1 MDKIHWASDWLANQ
15 HIDERYI
22 EWIALGID
30 FILLALL
37 SLIADFLSRRIL
49 VSIIHAAV
57 KRSKATWDDYFFEQ
71 KVFKGIAHL
80 VPAAI
85 VYNALH
91 YVLSDVPRTIPVFE
105 KIVVVYIIVL
115 LVTLVNR
122 TLRALENWLSQ
133 NEKYTNTPVRTISQ
147 VVRLL
152 AFFGAGISLI
162 SILTGTSA
170 GAILGAFAGTT
181 AILILVFQDS
191 IKGLLANFQI
201 HMYDLVKVGDWITF
215 SNYGVDGDVLSID
228 LTTIKVQNFDKT
240 VSTVPATAFVQD
252 SFVNWRG
259 MSESGSRRIKRN
271 IYIDITSIRHLDK
284 GLMDA
289 LIEIDLINP
298 FMIERQKEI
307 DNANSKE
314 PSLGSNLLNG
324 RRQTNIGLYRKYI
337 ELYLKNHADINN
349 DFTLMV
355 RQLQPTTEGIPV
367 EVYCFAAT
375 TDWSIYEGIMSD
387 IFDHLYAATSH
398 FDLSLY
404 QKPTG
409 SDLRA
414 LKSNQNP

>member
-1 MDKIHWASDWLANQ
+1 MDKIHWASQWLANQ
-15 HIDERYI
+15 NVDERYI
-22 EWIALGID
+22 EWVALGID
-30 FILLALL
+30 VVLLALL
-37 SLIADFLSRRIL
+37 SLLADFISRRIL

-57 KRSKATWDDYFFEQ
+57 KRTKATWDDYFFEQ
-71 KVFKGIAHL
+71 KVFKGLAHL

-85 VYNALH
+85 VFNSLAYI
-91 YVLSDVPRTIPVFE
+91 LSDVPRMIPYFE
-105 KIVVVYIIVL
+105 KAVIVYILI
-115 LVTLVNR
+115 LVVTVVNR

-133 NEKYTNTPVRTISQ
+133 NEKYTNTPIRTISQ

-152 AFFGAGISLI
+152 AFFGAAIALI

-201 HMYDLVKVGDWITF
+201 HMYDLVTVGDWITF
-215 SNYGVDGDVLSID
+215 SKYGVDGDVLSID
-228 LTTIKVQNFDKT
+228 LTTVKVKNFDKT

-259 MSESGSRRIKRN
+259 MSESGARRIKRN
-271 IYIDITSIRHLDK
+271 IHIDITSIRHLDE

-289 LIEIDLINP
+289 LKEIDLIAA
-298 FMIERQKEI
+298 FMNKRQGEI
-307 DNANSKE
+307 DNDNAGKDIKGAS
-314 PSLGSNLLNG
+314 LLNG

-337 ELYLKNHADINN
+337 EFYLSNHNGINN

-355 RQLQPTTEGIPV
+355 RQLQPTTEGIPI
-367 EVYCFAAT
+367 EVYCFTAT
-375 TDWSIYEGIMSD
+375 TEWAVYEGIMSD
-387 IFDHLYAATSH
+387 IFDHLYAATRH
-398 FDLSLY
+398 FDLALY

-409 SDLRA
+409 ADMRA
-414 LKSNQNP
+414 IANK

>member
-1 MDKIHWASDWLANQ
+1 MDKIHWASQWLANQ
-15 HIDERYI
+15 NVDPRYI

-30 FILLALL
+30 VAVLALI
-37 SLIADFLSRRIL
+37 SLLADFLSRRIL
-49 VSIIHAAV
+49 VSIIHTAV
-57 KRSKATWDDYFFEQ
+57 KRTKATWDDYFFEQ
-71 KVFKGIAHL
+71 KVFKGLAHL
-80 VPAAI
+80 VPAGI
-85 VYNALH
+85 VYNSLN
-91 YVLSDVPRTIPVFE
+91 YILSDVPRMIPYFE
-105 KIVVVYIIVL
+105 KAVVIYTLI
-115 LVTLVNR
+115 LVVTVVNR

-133 NEKYTNTPVRTISQ
+133 NEKYTNTPIRTISQ

-152 AFFGAGISLI
+152 AFFGAAISLI

-215 SNYGVDGDVLSID
+215 SKYGVDGDVLSID
-228 LTTIKVQNFDKT
+228 LTTVKVKNFDKT

-259 MSESGSRRIKRN
+259 MSESGARRIKRN
-271 IYIDITSIRHLDK
+271 IHIDITSIRHLDE

-289 LIEIDLINP
+289 LKEIDLIAP
-298 FMIERQKEI
+298 FMNERQGQI
-307 DNANSKE
+307 DQNNAEKNIQGAS
-314 PSLGSNLLNG
+314 LLNG

-337 ELYLKNHADINN
+337 EFYLSNHDGINN

-355 RQLQPTTEGIPV
+355 RQLQPTTEGIPI
-367 EVYCFAAT
+367 EVYCFTAT
-375 TDWSIYEGIMSD
+375 TEWAVYEGIMSD
-387 IFDHLYAATSH
+387 IFDHLYAATRH
-398 FDLSLY
+398 FDLALY

-409 SDLRA
+409 ADMRA
-414 LKSNQNP
+414 IATK

>member
-1 MDKIHWASDWLANQ
+1 MDKIHWASQWLADQNV
-15 HIDERYI
+15 DERYI
-22 EWIALGID
+22 EWISLGID
-30 FILLALL
+30 FLLLALL

-57 KRSKATWDDYFFEQ
+57 KRTKATWDYYFFEQ
-71 KVFKGIAHL
+71 KVFKVVAHL

-85 VYNALH
+85 VYNSLH
-91 YVLSDVPRTIPVFE
+91 YVLSDVPRMIPIFE

-152 AFFGAGISLI
+152 AFFGDAIALI

-181 AILILVFQDS
+181 AILILVFKDS

-215 SNYGVDGDVLSID
+215 SKYGVDGDVLSID
-228 LTTIKVQNFDKT
+228 LTTVKVQNFDKT

-259 MSESGSRRIKRN
+259 MSESGARRIKRN
-271 IYIDITSIRHLDK
+271 IHIDITSIRHLDE

-289 LIEIDLINP
+289 LMEIDIINP
-298 FMIERQKEI
+298 FMVNRKKEI
-307 DNANSKE
+307 DESNSKKE
-314 PSLGSNLLNG
+314 SKGASLLNG

-337 ELYLKNHADINN
+337 EFYLRNHADINN
-349 DFTLMV
+349 EFTLMV
-355 RQLQPTTEGIPV
+355 RKLQPTTEGIPV
-367 EVYCFAAT
+367 EVYCFTAT
-375 TDWSIYEGIMSD
+375 TEWSIYEEIMSD
-387 IFDHLYAATSH
+387 TVSYTHLT
-398 FDLSLY
+398 L
-404 QKPTG
+404 PTI
-409 SDLRA
+409 L
-414 LKSNQNP
+414 LV

>member
-1 MDKIHWASDWLANQ
+1 MDKIHWASQWLANQ
-15 HIDERYI
+15 NVDERYI
-22 EWIALGID
+22 EWVALGID
-30 FILLALL
+30 VVLLALL
-37 SLIADFLSRRIL
+37 SLLADFISRRIL

-57 KRSKATWDDYFFEQ
+57 KRTKATWDDYFFEQ
-71 KVFKGIAHL
+71 KVFKGLAHL

-85 VYNALH
+85 VFNSLAYI
-91 YVLSDVPRTIPVFE
+91 LSDVPRMIPYFE
-105 KIVVVYIIVL
+105 KAVVVYILI
-115 LVTLVNR
+115 LVVTVVNR

-133 NEKYTNTPVRTISQ
+133 NEKYTNTPIRTISQ

-152 AFFGAGISLI
+152 AFFGAAIALI

-215 SNYGVDGDVLSID
+215 SKYGVDGDVLSID
-228 LTTIKVQNFDKT
+228 LTTVKVKNFDKT

-259 MSESGSRRIKRN
+259 MSESGARRIKRN
-271 IYIDITSIRHLDK
+271 IHIDITSIRHLDE

-289 LIEIDLINP
+289 LKEIDLIAA
-298 FMIERQKEI
+298 FMNKRQGEI
-307 DNANSKE
+307 DNDNAGKDMKGAS
-314 PSLGSNLLNG
+314 LLNG

-337 ELYLKNHADINN
+337 EFYLSNHSGINN

-355 RQLQPTTEGIPV
+355 RQLQPTTEGIPI
-367 EVYCFAAT
+367 EVYCFTAT
-375 TDWSIYEGIMSD
+375 TEWAVYEGIMSD
-387 IFDHLYAATSH
+387 IFDHLYAATRH
-398 FDLSLY
+398 FDLALY

-409 SDLRA
+409 ADMRA
-414 LKSNQNP
+414 IADK

>member
-1 MDKIHWASDWLANQ
+1 MDKIHWASQWLANQ
-15 HIDERYI
+15 NVDERYI
-22 EWIALGID
+22 EWVALGID
-30 FILLALL
+30 VVLLALL
-37 SLIADFLSRRIL
+37 SLLADFISRRIL

-57 KRSKATWDDYFFEQ
+57 KRTKATWDDYFFEQ
-71 KVFKGIAHL
+71 KVFKGLAHL

-85 VYNALH
+85 VFNSLAYI
-91 YVLSDVPRTIPVFE
+91 LSDVPRMIPYFE
-105 KIVVVYIIVL
+105 KAVVVYTII
-115 LVTLVNR
+115 LVVTVVNR

-133 NEKYTNTPVRTISQ
+133 NEKYTNTPIRTISQ

-152 AFFGAGISLI
+152 AFFGAAIALI

-215 SNYGVDGDVLSID
+215 SKYGVDGDVLSID
-228 LTTIKVQNFDKT
+228 LTTVKVKNFDKT

-259 MSESGSRRIKRN
+259 MSESGARRIKRN
-271 IYIDITSIRHLDK
+271 IHIDITSIRHLDE

-289 LIEIDLINP
+289 LKEIDLIAA
-298 FMIERQKEI
+298 FMNKRQGEI
-307 DNANSKE
+307 DNDNAGKDMKGAS
-314 PSLGSNLLNG
+314 LLNG

-337 ELYLKNHADINN
+337 EFYLSNHSGINN

-355 RQLQPTTEGIPV
+355 RQLQPTTEGIPI
-367 EVYCFAAT
+367 EVYCFTAT
-375 TDWSIYEGIMSD
+375 TEWAVYEGIMSD
-387 IFDHLYAATSH
+387 IFDHLYAATRH
-398 FDLSLY
+398 FDLALY

-409 SDLRA
+409 ADMRA
-414 LKSNQNP
+414 IANK

>member
-1 MDKIHWASDWLANQ
+1 MDKIHWASQWLANQ
-15 HIDERYI
+15 NVDERYI
-22 EWIALGID
+22 EWVALGID
-30 FILLALL
+30 VVLLALL
-37 SLIADFLSRRIL
+37 SLLADFISRRIL

-57 KRSKATWDDYFFEQ
+57 KRTKATWDDYFFEQ
-71 KVFKGIAHL
+71 KVFKGLAHL

-85 VYNALH
+85 VFNSLAYI
-91 YVLSDVPRTIPVFE
+91 LSDVPRMIPYFE
-105 KIVVVYIIVL
+105 KAVVVYILI
-115 LVTLVNR
+115 LVVTVVNR

-133 NEKYTNTPVRTISQ
+133 NEKYTNTPIRTISQ

-152 AFFGAGISLI
+152 AFFGAAIALI

-215 SNYGVDGDVLSID
+215 SKYGVDGDVLSID
-228 LTTIKVQNFDKT
+228 LTTVKVKNFDKT

-259 MSESGSRRIKRN
+259 MSESGARRIKRN
-271 IYIDITSIRHLDK
+271 IHIDITSIRHLDE

-289 LIEIDLINP
+289 LKEIDLIAA
-298 FMIERQKEI
+298 FMNKRQGEI
-307 DNANSKE
+307 DNDNAGKDMKGAS
-314 PSLGSNLLNG
+314 LLNG

-337 ELYLKNHADINN
+337 EFYLSNHSGINN

-355 RQLQPTTEGIPV
+355 RQLQPTTRASLSRFTASLRLRSGLFTKASCRI
-367 EVYCFAAT
+367 FSTTSMQLHAT
-375 TDWSIYEGIMSD
+375 
-387 IFDHLYAATSH
+387 LTSH
-398 FDLSLY
+398 SIKSLPV
-404 QKPTG
+404 QI
-409 SDLRA
+409 
-414 LKSNQNP
+414 

>member
-1 MDKIHWASDWLANQ
+1 MDKIHWASQWLANQ
-15 HIDERYI
+15 NVDERYI
-22 EWIALGID
+22 EWVALGID
-30 FILLALL
+30 VVLLALL
-37 SLIADFLSRRIL
+37 SLLADFISRRIL

-57 KRSKATWDDYFFEQ
+57 KRTKATWDDYFFEQ
-71 KVFKGIAHL
+71 KVFKGLAHL

-85 VYNALH
+85 VFNSLA
-91 YVLSDVPRTIPVFE
+91 YVLSDVPRMIPYFE
-105 KIVVVYIIVL
+105 KAVVVYILI
-115 LVTLVNR
+115 LVVTVVNR

-133 NEKYTNTPVRTISQ
+133 NEKYTNTPIRTISQ

-152 AFFGAGISLI
+152 AFFGAAIALI

-215 SNYGVDGDVLSID
+215 SKYGVDGDVLSID
-228 LTTIKVQNFDKT
+228 LTTVKVKNFDKT
-240 VSTVPATAFVQD
+240 VSTVPATAFVQE

-259 MSESGSRRIKRN
+259 MSESGARRIKRN
-271 IYIDITSIRHLDK
+271 IHIDITSIRHLDE

-289 LIEIDLINP
+289 LKEIDLIAA
-298 FMIERQKEI
+298 FMNKRQGEI
-307 DNANSKE
+307 DNDNAGKDMKGAS
-314 PSLGSNLLNG
+314 LLNG

-337 ELYLKNHADINN
+337 EFYLSNHSGINN

-355 RQLQPTTEGIPV
+355 RQLQPTTEGIPI
-367 EVYCFAAT
+367 EVYCFTAT
-375 TDWSIYEGIMSD
+375 TEWAVYEGIMSD
-387 IFDHLYAATSH
+387 IFDHLYAATRH
-398 FDLSLY
+398 FDLALY

-409 SDLRA
+409 ADMRA
-414 LKSNQNP
+414 IANK

>member
-1 MDKIHWASDWLANQ
+1 MDKIHWASQWLANQ
-15 HIDERYI
+15 NIDERYI
-22 EWIALGID
+22 EWTALGID
-30 FILLALL
+30 VVLLALL
-37 SLIADFLSRRIL
+37 SLLADFVSRRIL

-57 KRSKATWDDYFFEQ
+57 KRTKATWDDYFFEQ
-71 KVFKGIAHL
+71 KVFKGLAHL

-85 VYNALH
+85 VFNSLADI
-91 YVLSDVPRTIPVFE
+91 LSDVPRMIPYFE
-105 KIVVVYIIVL
+105 KAVVVYILL
-115 LVTLVNR
+115 LVVTVVNR

-133 NEKYTNTPVRTISQ
+133 NEKYTNTPIRTISQ

-152 AFFGAGISLI
+152 AFFGAAIALI

-215 SNYGVDGDVLSID
+215 SKYGVDGDVLSID
-228 LTTIKVQNFDKT
+228 LTTVKVKNFDKT

-259 MSESGSRRIKRN
+259 MSESGARRIKRN
-271 IYIDITSIRHLDK
+271 IHIDITSIRHLDE

-289 LIEIDLINP
+289 LKEIDLIAA
-298 FMIERQKEI
+298 FMNKRQGEI
-307 DNANSKE
+307 DTDNANKDIKGAS
-314 PSLGSNLLNG
+314 LLNG

-337 ELYLKNHADINN
+337 EFYLSNHSGINN

-355 RQLQPTTEGIPV
+355 RQLQPTTEGIPI
-367 EVYCFAAT
+367 EVYCFTAT
-375 TDWSIYEGIMSD
+375 TDWAVYEGIMSD
-387 IFDHLYAATSH
+387 IFDHLYAATRH
-398 FDLSLY
+398 FDLALY

-409 SDLRA
+409 ADVRA
-414 LKSNQNP
+414 ISGK

>member
-1 MDKIHWASDWLANQ
+1 MDKIHWASQWLANQ
-15 HIDERYI
+15 NVDERYI
-22 EWIALGID
+22 EWVALGID
-30 FILLALL
+30 VVLLALL
-37 SLIADFLSRRIL
+37 SLLADFISRRIL

-57 KRSKATWDDYFFEQ
+57 KRTKATWDDYFFEQ
-71 KVFKGIAHL
+71 KVFKGLAHL

-85 VYNALH
+85 VFNSLAYI
-91 YVLSDVPRTIPVFE
+91 LSDVPRMIPYFE
-105 KIVVVYIIVL
+105 KAVVVYILI
-115 LVTLVNR
+115 LVVTVVNR

-133 NEKYTNTPVRTISQ
+133 NEKYTNTPIRTISQ

-152 AFFGAGISLI
+152 TSFGAAIALI

-215 SNYGVDGDVLSID
+215 SKYGVDGDVLSID
-228 LTTIKVQNFDKT
+228 LTTVKVKNFDKT

-259 MSESGSRRIKRN
+259 MSESGARRIKRN
-271 IYIDITSIRHLDK
+271 IHIDITSIRHLDE

-289 LIEIDLINP
+289 LKEIDLIAA
-298 FMIERQKEI
+298 FMNKRQGEI
-307 DNANSKE
+307 DNDNAGKDMKGAS
-314 PSLGSNLLNG
+314 LLNG

-337 ELYLKNHADINN
+337 EFYLSNHSGINN

-355 RQLQPTTEGIPV
+355 RQLQPTTEGIPI
-367 EVYCFAAT
+367 EVYCFTAT
-375 TDWSIYEGIMSD
+375 TEWAVYEGIMSD
-387 IFDHLYAATSH
+387 IFDHLYAATRH
-398 FDLSLY
+398 FDLALY

-409 SDLRA
+409 ADMRA
-414 LKSNQNP
+414 IADK

>member
-1 MDKIHWASDWLANQ
+1 MDKIHWASQWLANQ
-15 HIDERYI
+15 NVDPRYI

-30 FILLALL
+30 VALLALITL
-37 SLIADFLSRRIL
+37 LADFLSRRIL

-57 KRSKATWDDYFFEQ
+57 KRTKATWDDYFFEQ
-71 KVFKGIAHL
+71 KVFKGLAHL
-80 VPAAI
+80 VPAGI
-85 VYNALH
+85 VYNSLN
-91 YVLSDVPRTIPVFE
+91 YILSDVPRVIPYFE
-105 KIVVVYIIVL
+105 KAVVIYTLI
-115 LVTLVNR
+115 LVVTVVNR

-133 NEKYTNTPVRTISQ
+133 NEKYTNTPIRTISQ

-152 AFFGAGISLI
+152 AFFGATIAVI

-215 SNYGVDGDVLSID
+215 SKYGVDGDVLSID
-228 LTTIKVQNFDKT
+228 LTTVKVKNFDKT

-259 MSESGSRRIKRN
+259 MSESGARRIKRN
-271 IYIDITSIRHLDK
+271 IHIDITSIRHLDE

-289 LIEIDLINP
+289 LKEIDLIAP
-298 FMIERQKEI
+298 FMNERQGQI
-307 DNANSKE
+307 NQNNSEKNIQGA
-314 PSLGSNLLNG
+314 SLLNG

-337 ELYLKNHADINN
+337 EFYLSNHSGINN

-355 RQLQPTTEGIPV
+355 RQLQPTTEGIPI
-367 EVYCFAAT
+367 EVYCFTAT
-375 TDWSIYEGIMSD
+375 TEWGVYEGIMSD
-387 IFDHLYAATSH
+387 IFDHLYAATRH
-398 FDLSLY
+398 FDLALY

-409 SDLRA
+409 ADIRSIA
-414 LKSNQNP
+414 TK

>member
-1 MDKIHWASDWLANQ
+1 MDKIHWASQWLANQ
-15 HIDERYI
+15 NVDERYI
-22 EWIALGID
+22 EWVALGID
-30 FILLALL
+30 VVLLALL
-37 SLIADFLSRRIL
+37 SLLADFISRRIL

-57 KRSKATWDDYFFEQ
+57 KRTKATWDDYFFEQ
-71 KVFKGIAHL
+71 KVFKGLAHL

-85 VYNALH
+85 VFNSLAYI
-91 YVLSDVPRTIPVFE
+91 LSDVPRMIPYFE
-105 KIVVVYIIVL
+105 KAVVVYILI
-115 LVTLVNR
+115 LVVTVVNR

-133 NEKYTNTPVRTISQ
+133 NEKYTNTPIRTISQ

-152 AFFGAGISLI
+152 AFFGAAIALI

-215 SNYGVDGDVLSID
+215 SKYGVDGDVLSID
-228 LTTIKVQNFDKT
+228 LTTVKVKNFDKT

-259 MSESGSRRIKRN
+259 MSESGARRIKRN
-271 IYIDITSIRHLDK
+271 IHIDITSIRHLDE

-289 LIEIDLINP
+289 LKEIDLIAA
-298 FMIERQKEI
+298 FMNKRQGEI
-307 DNANSKE
+307 DTDNTGKDIKGAS
-314 PSLGSNLLNG
+314 LLNG

-337 ELYLKNHADINN
+337 EFYLSNHSGINN

-355 RQLQPTTEGIPV
+355 RQLQPTTEGIPI
-367 EVYCFAAT
+367 EVYCFTAT
-375 TDWSIYEGIMSD
+375 TDWAVYEGIMSD
-387 IFDHLYAATSH
+387 IFDHLYAATRH
-398 FDLSLY
+398 FDLALY

-409 SDLRA
+409 ADMRA
-414 LKSNQNP
+414 IANK

>member
-1 MDKIHWASDWLANQ
+1 MDKIHWASQWLANQ
-15 HIDERYI
+15 NVDERYI
-22 EWIALGID
+22 EWVALGID
-30 FILLALL
+30 VVLLALL
-37 SLIADFLSRRIL
+37 SLLADFISRRIL

-57 KRSKATWDDYFFEQ
+57 KRTKATWDDYFFEQ
-71 KVFKGIAHL
+71 KVFKGLAHL

-85 VYNALH
+85 VFNSLAYI
-91 YVLSDVPRTIPVFE
+91 LSDVPRMIPYFE
-105 KIVVVYIIVL
+105 KAVVVYTLI
-115 LVTLVNR
+115 LVVTVVNR

-133 NEKYTNTPVRTISQ
+133 NEKYTNTPIRTISQ

-152 AFFGAGISLI
+152 AFFGAAIALI

-215 SNYGVDGDVLSID
+215 SKYGVDGDVLSID
-228 LTTIKVQNFDKT
+228 LTTVKVKNFDKT

-259 MSESGSRRIKRN
+259 MSESGARRIKRN
-271 IYIDITSIRHLDK
+271 IHIDITSIRHLDE

-289 LIEIDLINP
+289 LKEIDLIAA
-298 FMIERQKEI
+298 FMNKRQGEI
-307 DNANSKE
+307 DNDNAGKDMKGAS
-314 PSLGSNLLNG
+314 LLNG

-337 ELYLKNHADINN
+337 EFYLSNHSGINN

-355 RQLQPTTEGIPV
+355 RQLQPTTEGIPI
-367 EVYCFAAT
+367 EVYCFTAT
-375 TDWSIYEGIMSD
+375 TEWAVYEGIMSD
-387 IFDHLYAATSH
+387 IFDHLYAATRH
-398 FDLSLY
+398 FDLALY

-409 SDLRA
+409 ADMRA
-414 LKSNQNP
+414 IANK

>member
-1 MDKIHWASDWLANQ
+1 MDKIHWASQWLANQ
-15 HIDERYI
+15 NVDERYI
-22 EWIALGID
+22 EWVALGID
-30 FILLALL
+30 VVLLALL
-37 SLIADFLSRRIL
+37 SLLADFISRRIL

-57 KRSKATWDDYFFEQ
+57 KRTKATWDDYFFEQ
-71 KVFKGIAHL
+71 KVFKGLAHL
-80 VPAAI
+80 VPATI
-85 VYNALH
+85 VFNSLAYI
-91 YVLSDVPRTIPVFE
+91 LSDVPRMIPYFE
-105 KIVVVYIIVL
+105 KAVVVYILI
-115 LVTLVNR
+115 LVVTVVNR

-133 NEKYTNTPVRTISQ
+133 NEKYTNTPIRTISQ

-152 AFFGAGISLI
+152 AFFGAAIALI

-215 SNYGVDGDVLSID
+215 SKYGVDGDVLSID
-228 LTTIKVQNFDKT
+228 LTTVKVKNFDKT

-259 MSESGSRRIKRN
+259 MSESGARRIKRN
-271 IYIDITSIRHLDK
+271 IHIDITSIRHLDE

-289 LIEIDLINP
+289 LKEIDLIAA
-298 FMIERQKEI
+298 FMNKRQGEI
-307 DNANSKE
+307 DNDNAGKDMKGAS
-314 PSLGSNLLNG
+314 LLNG

-337 ELYLKNHADINN
+337 EFYLSNHSGINN

-355 RQLQPTTEGIPV
+355 RQLQPTTEGIPI
-367 EVYCFAAT
+367 EVYCFTAT
-375 TDWSIYEGIMSD
+375 TEWAVYEGIMSD
-387 IFDHLYAATSH
+387 IFDHLYAATRH
-398 FDLSLY
+398 FDLALY

-409 SDLRA
+409 ADMRA
-414 LKSNQNP
+414 IANK

>member
-1 MDKIHWASDWLANQ
+1 MDKIHWASQWLANQ
-15 HIDERYI
+15 NVDERYI
-22 EWIALGID
+22 EWVALGID
-30 FILLALL
+30 VVLLALL
-37 SLIADFLSRRIL
+37 SLLADFISRRIL

-57 KRSKATWDDYFFEQ
+57 KRTKATWDDYFFEQ
-71 KVFKGIAHL
+71 KVFKGLAHL

-85 VYNALH
+85 VFNSLAYI
-91 YVLSDVPRTIPVFE
+91 LSDVPRMIPYFE
-105 KIVVVYIIVL
+105 KAVIVYILI
-115 LVTLVNR
+115 LVVTVVNR

-133 NEKYTNTPVRTISQ
+133 NEKYTNTPIRTISQ

-152 AFFGAGISLI
+152 AFFGAAIALI

-215 SNYGVDGDVLSID
+215 SKYGVDGDVLSID
-228 LTTIKVQNFDKT
+228 LTTVKVKNFDKT

-259 MSESGSRRIKRN
+259 MSESGARRIKRN
-271 IYIDITSIRHLDK
+271 IHIDITSIRHLDE

-289 LIEIDLINP
+289 LKEIDLIAA
-298 FMIERQKEI
+298 FMNKRQGEI
-307 DNANSKE
+307 DNDNAGKDMKGAS
-314 PSLGSNLLNG
+314 LLNG

-337 ELYLKNHADINN
+337 EFYLSNHNGINN

-355 RQLQPTTEGIPV
+355 RQLQPTTEGIPI
-367 EVYCFAAT
+367 EVYCFTAT
-375 TDWSIYEGIMSD
+375 TEWAVYEGIMSD
-387 IFDHLYAATSH
+387 IFDHLYAATRH
-398 FDLSLY
+398 FDLALY

-409 SDLRA
+409 ADMRA
-414 LKSNQNP
+414 IANK

>member
-1 MDKIHWASDWLANQ
+1 MDKIHWASQWLANQ
-15 HIDERYI
+15 NVNERYI
-22 EWIALGID
+22 EWVALGID
-30 FILLALL
+30 VVLLALL
-37 SLIADFLSRRIL
+37 SLLADFISRRIL
-49 VSIIHAAV
+49 MSIIHAAV
-57 KRSKATWDDYFFEQ
+57 KRTKATWDDYFFEQ
-71 KVFKGIAHL
+71 KVFKGLAHL

-85 VYNALH
+85 VFNSLAYI
-91 YVLSDVPRTIPVFE
+91 LSDVPRMIPYFE
-105 KIVVVYIIVL
+105 KAVVVYILL
-115 LVTLVNR
+115 LVVTVVNR

-133 NEKYTNTPVRTISQ
+133 NEKYTNTPIRTISQ

-152 AFFGAGISLI
+152 AFFGAAIALI

-215 SNYGVDGDVLSID
+215 SKYGVDGDVLSID
-228 LTTIKVQNFDKT
+228 LTTVKVKNFDKT

-259 MSESGSRRIKRN
+259 MSESGARRIKRN
-271 IYIDITSIRHLDK
+271 IHIDITSIRHLDE

-289 LIEIDLINP
+289 LKEIDLIAA
-298 FMIERQKEI
+298 FMNKRQGEI
-307 DNANSKE
+307 DNDNAGKDMKGAS
-314 PSLGSNLLNG
+314 LLNG

-337 ELYLKNHADINN
+337 EFYLSNHSGINN

-355 RQLQPTTEGIPV
+355 RQLQPTTEGIPI
-367 EVYCFAAT
+367 EVYCFTAT
-375 TDWSIYEGIMSD
+375 TEWAVYEGIMSD
-387 IFDHLYAATSH
+387 IFDHLYAATRH
-398 FDLSLY
+398 FDLALY

-409 SDLRA
+409 ADVRA
-414 LKSNQNP
+414 ISGK

>member
-1 MDKIHWASDWLANQ
+1 MDKIHWASQWLANQ
-15 HIDERYI
+15 NVDERYI
-22 EWIALGID
+22 EWVALGID
-30 FILLALL
+30 VVLLALL
-37 SLIADFLSRRIL
+37 SLLADFISRRIL

-57 KRSKATWDDYFFEQ
+57 KRTKATWDDYFFEQ
-71 KVFKGIAHL
+71 KVFKGLAHL

-85 VYNALH
+85 VFNNLAYI
-91 YVLSDVPRTIPVFE
+91 LSDVPRMIPYFE
-105 KIVVVYIIVL
+105 KAVVVYILI
-115 LVTLVNR
+115 LVVTVVNR

-133 NEKYTNTPVRTISQ
+133 NEKYTNTPIRTISQ

-152 AFFGAGISLI
+152 AFFGAAIALI

-215 SNYGVDGDVLSID
+215 SKYGVDGDVLSID
-228 LTTIKVQNFDKT
+228 LTTVKVKNFDKT

-259 MSESGSRRIKRN
+259 MSESGARRIKRN
-271 IYIDITSIRHLDK
+271 IHLDITSIRHLDE

-289 LIEIDLINP
+289 LKEIDLIAA
-298 FMIERQKEI
+298 FMNKRQGEI
-307 DNANSKE
+307 DNDNAGKDMKGAS
-314 PSLGSNLLNG
+314 LLNG

-337 ELYLKNHADINN
+337 EFYLSNHSGINN

-355 RQLQPTTEGIPV
+355 RQLQPTTEGIPI
-367 EVYCFAAT
+367 EVYCFTAT
-375 TDWSIYEGIMSD
+375 TEWAIYEGIMSD
-387 IFDHLYAATSH
+387 IFDHLYAATRH
-398 FDLSLY
+398 FDLALY

-409 SDLRA
+409 ADMRA
-414 LKSNQNP
+414 IAHK

>member
-1 MDKIHWASDWLANQ
+1 MDKIHWASQWLANQ
-15 HIDERYI
+15 NVDERYI
-22 EWIALGID
+22 EWVALGID
-30 FILLALL
+30 VVLLALL
-37 SLIADFLSRRIL
+37 SLLADFISRRIL

-57 KRSKATWDDYFFEQ
+57 KRTKATWDDYFFEQ
-71 KVFKGIAHL
+71 KVFKGLAHL

-85 VYNALH
+85 VFNNLAYI
-91 YVLSDVPRTIPVFE
+91 LSDVPRMIPYFE
-105 KIVVVYIIVL
+105 KAVVVYILI
-115 LVTLVNR
+115 LVVTVVNR

-133 NEKYTNTPVRTISQ
+133 NEKYTNTPIRTISQ

-152 AFFGAGISLI
+152 AFFGAAIALI

-215 SNYGVDGDVLSID
+215 SKYGVDGDVLSID
-228 LTTIKVQNFDKT
+228 LTTVKVKNFDKT

-259 MSESGSRRIKRN
+259 MSESGARRIKRN
-271 IYIDITSIRHLDK
+271 IHIDITSIRHLDE

-289 LIEIDLINP
+289 LKEIDLIAA
-298 FMIERQKEI
+298 FMNKRQGEI
-307 DNANSKE
+307 DNDNAGKDMKGAS
-314 PSLGSNLLNG
+314 LLNG

-337 ELYLKNHADINN
+337 EFYLSNHSGINN

-355 RQLQPTTEGIPV
+355 RQLQPTTEGIPI
-367 EVYCFAAT
+367 EVYCFTAT
-375 TDWSIYEGIMSD
+375 TEWAVYEGIMSD
-387 IFDHLYAATSH
+387 IFDHLYAATRH
-398 FDLSLY
+398 FDLALY

-409 SDLRA
+409 ADMRA
-414 LKSNQNP
+414 IANK

>member
-1 MDKIHWASDWLANQ
+1 MDKIHWASQWLANQ
-15 HIDERYI
+15 NVDERYI
-22 EWIALGID
+22 EWVALGID
-30 FILLALL
+30 VVLLALL
-37 SLIADFLSRRIL
+37 SLLADFISRRIL

-57 KRSKATWDDYFFEQ
+57 KRTKATWDDYFFEQ
-71 KVFKGIAHL
+71 KVFKGLAHL

-85 VYNALH
+85 VFNSLTYI
-91 YVLSDVPRTIPVFE
+91 LSDVPRMIPYFE
-105 KIVVVYIIVL
+105 KAVVVYTLI
-115 LVTLVNR
+115 LVVTVVNR

-133 NEKYTNTPVRTISQ
+133 NEKYTNTPIRTISQ

-152 AFFGAGISLI
+152 AFFGAAIALI

-215 SNYGVDGDVLSID
+215 SKYGVDGDVLSID
-228 LTTIKVQNFDKT
+228 LTTVKVKNFDKT

-259 MSESGSRRIKRN
+259 MSESGARRIKRN
-271 IYIDITSIRHLDK
+271 IHIDITSIRHLDE

-289 LIEIDLINP
+289 LKEIDLIAA
-298 FMIERQKEI
+298 FMNKRQGEI
-307 DNANSKE
+307 DNDNAGKDMKGAS
-314 PSLGSNLLNG
+314 LLNG

-337 ELYLKNHADINN
+337 ESYLSNHSGINN

-355 RQLQPTTEGIPV
+355 RQLQPTTEGIPI
-367 EVYCFAAT
+367 EVYCFTAT
-375 TDWSIYEGIMSD
+375 TEWAIYEGIMSD
-387 IFDHLYAATSH
+387 IFDHLYAATRH
-398 FDLSLY
+398 FDLALY

-409 SDLRA
+409 ADMRA
-414 LKSNQNP
+414 IANK